1 MIYPVEIKNLI
12 KDYKTLRAVGD
23 VSFQVNSGEI
33 FGLLG
38 PNGAGKT
45 TIISTMSTLEK
56 PTSGEV
62 KIFGTDVTKEP
73 KKAKT
78 HMGVVPQ
85 EIVQQGF
92 FSVEEILKI
101 YSGFHGILK
110 NQARIDYLIEKL
122 HLKEI
127 RKKTVKQLSGGMKRR
142 LMIAKALVH
151 WPKLLILDEPTAGVD
166 IELRLSLWEFVE
178 ELRKSGMSILLTT
191 HYLDEAEKLCDR
203 VGIIHRGKFLRIGIT
218 KDLIRDLTVREV
230 RIVLANPIPGISHSC
245 LVRQTDKELQFQIP
259 SKETLGDLLESIAI
273 NLSVIED
280 IQISEGS
287 LEKAF
292 RHIVGAKHA

>member
-78 HMGVVPQ
+78 
-85 EIVQQGF
+85 
-92 FSVEEILKI
+92 LK
-101 YSGFHGILK
+101 
-110 NQARIDYLIEKL
+110 RIWGLC
-122 HLKEI
+122 
-127 RKKTVKQLSGGMKRR
+127 RKKLFNR
-142 LMIAKALVH
+142 AFLVS
-151 WPKLLILDEPTAGVD
+151 K
-166 IELRLSLWEFVE
+166 
-178 ELRKSGMSILLTT
+178 
-191 HYLDEAEKLCDR
+191 
-203 VGIIHRGKFLRIGIT
+203 KF
-218 KDLIRDLTVREV
+218 
-230 RIVLANPIPGISHSC
+230 
-245 LVRQTDKELQFQIP
+245 
-259 SKETLGDLLESIAI
+259 
-273 NLSVIED
+273 
-280 IQISEGS
+280 
-287 LEKAF
+287 
-292 RHIVGAKHA
+292 